1 MRPIPLKDTLD
12 RIPGGFMV
20 VPLGLGCLLA
30 TLAPDLPKF
39 LGSFSGALFGNP
51 LPILAVFY
59 VCVGATVAFETT
71 PYVLKKG
78 GVLLLT
84 KMACGL
90 ACAIVFGRLLGTGVV
105 PGGFFGG
112 LSALAVVAAVNDT
125 NGGLYMALTGQYGRT
140 RDAAG
145 YSVMSLE
152 SGPFLTMLTLGAAG
166 LSAFPWPAM
175 LGAILPMLAGMLL
188 GNLDPKMRQFLSN
201 GVPVL
206 IPFFAFTLGT
216 TIDARGVWH
225 AGMLGLALGLFVVA
239 FTGVALW
246 VADRLSGGSG
256 VAGVAAAST
265 AGNAAAVPA
274 IVAAANPAY
283 ADAARTATVLVSA
296 SVVVTAILVP
306 LLTAWIANRTDSTRS
321 QISEPGLAPRQPI
334 PEPRA

>member
-1 MRPIPLKDTLD
+1 MRSVPIKDILD
-12 RIPGGFMV
+12 RIPGGLMV
-20 VPLGLGCLLA
+20 LPLLIGCALA
-30 TLAPDLPKF
+30 NLFPQAPKV

-59 VCVGATVAFETT
+59 VCVGATVEFRAT

-78 GVLLLT
+78 GELLLA
-84 KMACGL
+84 KIACGVL
-90 ACAIVFGRLLGTGVV
+90 CAIVLGHLLGEGAVQ
-105 PGGFFGG
+105 GGFFRG
-112 LSALAVVAAVNDT
+112 LSVLAVVAAVNDT
-125 NGGLYMALTGQYGRT
+125 NGGLYMALAGQYGRT
-140 RDAAG
+140 RDAAA

-175 LGAILPMLAGMLL
+175 LGAVLPLLVGMLL
-188 GNLDPKMRQFLSN
+188 GNLDPKMREFLGR

-206 IPFFAFTLGT
+206 IPFFAFVLGT
-216 TIDARGVWH
+216 TIDASNVWH
-225 AGMLGLALGLFVVA
+225 AGMLGVLLGLF
-239 FTGVALW
+239 TVALTGSVLW
-246 VADRLSGGSG
+246 IADRLTGGSG

-283 ADAARTATVLVSA
+283 VEAAQSAAVLVSA

-306 LLTAWIANRTDSTRS
+306 LLTAWVARRTRVALATV
-321 QISEPGLAPRQPI
+321 ETVPGLVSEVGI
-334 PEPRA
+334 

>member
-1 MRPIPLKDTLD
+1 MAIRAIPIRDTLE

-20 VPLGLGCLLA
+20 VPLALGCLLA
-30 TLAPDLPKF
+30 NLFPAAPKF
-39 LGSFSGALFGNP
+39 FGSFSGALFGNP

-59 VCVGATVAFETT
+59 VCVGSTIAFETT

-84 KMACGL
+84 KIACGFL
-90 ACAIVFGRLLGTGVV
+90 CALVLGRLLGSGIVSR
-105 PGGFFGG
+105 GFFGG

-125 NGGLYMALTGQYGRT
+125 NGGLYMALTGQYGST

-166 LSAFPWPAM
+166 ISSFPWPAM
-175 LGAILPMLAGMLL
+175 LGAILPMIVGMVL
-188 GNLDPKMRQFLSN
+188 GNLDPKMRTFLAA

-216 TIDARGVWH
+216 TIDARSVWH

-239 FTGVALW
+239 FTGTLLFI
-246 VADRLSGGSG
+246 ADRFTGGTG

-283 ADAARTATVLVSA
+283 ADAARTAAVLVSA
-296 SVVVTAILVP
+296 SVVVTAIAVP
-306 LLTAWIANRTDSTRS
+306 ILTAWLAHRV
-321 QISEPGLAPRQPI
+321 SESRQ
-334 PEPRA
+334 